1 MFCVTLRTAIIERE
15 VLMRNIYIIFI
26 LLLFTVG
33 LQAQI
38 KNVGI
43 GAENKELESIK
54 LYPNPTSDFVIFHL
68 PERQSLKE
76 VAIYNITGK
85 QVSRQNTNKV
95 DLRSFPAGTYILK
108 VSLVDG
114 ESVMRKVIKK

>member
-1 MFCVTLRTAIIERE
+1 MLYVDLRTLTIEYE
-15 VLMRNIYIIFI
+15 MLMRNIYIIFI
-26 LLLFTVG
+26 LFLFTFS
-33 LQAQI
+33 LQAQFKSVLI
-38 KNVGI
+38 ASGDY
-43 GAENKELESIK
+43 ELENIK
-54 LYPNPTSDFVIFHL
+54 LYPNPTSDFVIFQL
-68 PERQSLKE
+68 PERQRLKE